1 MIVQCSIVALPRCPD
16 DLLYGNRFDAVPG
29 KQQLSSS
36 LQLGLRIR
44 EPGIGWSRLSY

>member
-1 MIVQCSIVALPRCPD
+1 MIVQRSIIALPRCAN
-16 DLLYGNRFDAVPG
+16 DLLNRSGFDPVPG
-29 KQQLSSS
+29 EKQLSSS